1 MTGLTIAGY
10 IYMCALFIVL
20 HDPYCAAVPKGAP
33 HMAGK
38 DPEAVTWGSLRIPTV
53 SCLAFTRLQ
62 HFLDFLGSVSLRLA
76 TPTLHGLRRQTNTTS
91 DHTTPPP
98 PPPPPVFLS
107 RHRSENARSIYL
119 NGSERI
125 ALISWTYDRLV
136 VLPGHGVGI
145 FDSRMP
151 GQRVL
156 ASASSGLEAQLYRLF
171 IMDRSS
177 EGKQQKSIEP

>member
-1 MTGLTIAGY
+1 M
-10 IYMCALFIVL
+10 VS
-20 HDPYCAAVPKGAP
+20 
-33 HMAGK
+33 AGK
-38 DPEAVTWGSLRIPTV
+38 QTRPRIIQPPP
-53 SCLAFTRLQ
+53 
-62 HFLDFLGSVSLRLA
+62 H
-76 TPTLHGLRRQTNTTS
+76 
-91 DHTTPPP
+91 PPP
-98 PPPPPVFLS
+98 PQ
-107 RHRSENARSIYL
+107 NARSIYL